1 MEKKRLFSILTKK
14 YNLYYILESILGTNN
29 LNPILVHSQKGD
41 SIGFNLEGR
50 VVRLFIKSLKD
61 ELVLIDEGVDE
72 ISETYINVH
81 TGHTKTI
88 HMERNENSLKVSK
101 IEKFFELKDSEVS
114 YIEEDHRT
122 YSFDK
127 LRRIYNLP
135 NADFEFSR
143 MTKFLN
149 SFKYID
155 EDSMVEG
162 IQEDKHD
169 TVIVYDNKYMKTTDA
184 DIFMQINDQV
194 YKYRYGDGLSSAV
207 DIQNLRKL
215 AK

>member
-1 MEKKRLFSILTKK
+1 
-14 YNLYYILESILGTNN
+14 
-29 LNPILVHSQKGD
+29 
-41 SIGFNLEGR
+41 
-50 VVRLFIKSLKD
+50 
-61 ELVLIDEGVDE
+61 
-72 ISETYINVH
+72 
-81 TGHTKTI
+81 
-88 HMERNENSLKVSK
+88 
-101 IEKFFELKDSEVS
+101 
-114 YIEEDHRT
+114 
-122 YSFDK
+122 
-127 LRRIYNLP
+127 
-135 NADFEFSR
+135 

-194 YKYRYGDGLSSAV
+194 YKYRYGDGLSSVV